1 MKANWKKSLAA
12 AVTCMLLTGVST
24 SAMAA
29 YSLSTEVKT
38 ATPALLQAS
47 QIGVRTYTTA
57 DPALLAQPN
66 KDAIVVMS
74 FGTTFPDTR
83 AKTIEAT
90 VNQIKAQH
98 PGVKVVTAFTSHIII
113 DRVKANEGITVP
125 TPEEALEQLKA
136 EGYNRVALTSLDI
149 IPGMEYNYKTAVYD
163 QYKTQ
168 FKKMTMGTPLM
179 YWMGQEGQRDD
190 VEEAMAAI
198 KAQMPKL
205 GKKDAVLVMAH
216 GTPDPSNA
224 YYAVM
229 QDRLDSL
236 YGGKVM
242 IYTVEGWPALDDVIP
257 ELEAKGVKNV
267 TLMPLMMVAGDHAN
281 NDMAGAEEDS
291 HKSILEAKGFK
302 VNAYVHGLGENQL
315 VRNMFAAHA
324 DEAWDALQAE

>member
-1 MKANWKKSLAA
+1 MKANWKKTLAA

-29 YSLSTEVKT
+29 YSLSSEVKT

-47 QIGVRTYTTA
+47 QIGVRTYTTT

-242 IYTVEGWPALDDVIP
+242 IYTVEGWPS
-257 ELEAKGVKNV
+257 LETVMPVLEEKGVKNI

-315 VRNMFAAHA
+315 VRSMFAAHA

>member
-1 MKANWKKSLAA
+1 MKANWKKTLAA

-29 YSLSTEVKT
+29 YSLSSEVKT

-47 QIGVRTYTTA
+47 QIGVRTYTTT

-90 VNQIKAQH
+90 VNQIQAQH
-98 PGVKVVTAFTSHIII
+98 PGVKVVMAFTSHIII

-125 TPEEALEQLKA
+125 TPEQALEQLKA

-257 ELEAKGVKNV
+257 ELEAKGVKNI

>member
-1 MKANWKKSLAA
+1 MKANWKKTLAA

-29 YSLSTEVKT
+29 YSLSSEVKT

-47 QIGVRTYTTA
+47 QIGVRTYTTT

-90 VNQIKAQH
+90 VNQIQAQH
-98 PGVKVVTAFTSHIII
+98 PGVKVVMAFTSHIII

-257 ELEAKGVKNV
+257 ELEAKGVKNI